1 MSQPAASMPVTAVII
16 LGPGLPGAA
25 WQALLDAQPFITVDG
40 LATDASQLATRSP
53 RTGPAV
59 VLLDDPAPTTVL
71 VERVGQAAPNAGVL
85 LLVDSY
91 TLDEIVPLLQAG
103 ALGFVARSES
113 VATLARS
120 VIAAGRGEIVLPPAI
135 ASQALKLLASGE
147 RVGEQPADLLT
158 EREIDVLQLLAA
170 GHTNKDIAQTLV
182 ISVRTVE
189 AHLRSVYSKLDVG
202 TRTEAALWA
211 VHHGYAPPE

>member
-1 MSQPAASMPVTAVII
+1 MPVTAVTI
-16 LGPGLPGAA
+16 LAPSLPGAA
-25 WQALLDAQPFITVDG
+25 WQALLEAQPFITVDG
-40 LATDASQLATRSP
+40 LATDSSQLG
-53 RTGPAV
+53 TGPPRIGPTV
-59 VLLDDPAPTTVL
+59 VLLDDPTPTSAL
-71 VERVGQAAPNAGVL
+71 VGRVGQAAPNAGIL

-113 VATLARS
+113 VAALARS
-120 VIAAGRGEIVLPPAI
+120 VIAAGRGEIVLPPSI

-158 EREIDVLQLLAA
+158 EREIEVLERLAA

-202 TRTEAALWA
+202 TRTEAVLWA

>member
-1 MSQPAASMPVTAVII
+1 MSQPAASMPITAITI
-16 LGPGLPGAA
+16 LAPSLPGAA
-25 WQALLDAQPFITVDG
+25 WQALLEAQPFITVNG
-40 LATDASQLATRSP
+40 LATDSSQLD
-53 RTGPAV
+53 TGAPYTSPAV
-59 VLLDDPAPTTVL
+59 VLLDDPAPTTML
-71 VERVGQAAPNAGVL
+71 VERVGQAAPNAGLL

-91 TLDEIVPLLQAG
+91 ALDEIVPLLRAG

-147 RVGEQPADLLT
+147 RVGEQPADSLT
-158 EREIDVLQLLAA
+158 EREVEVLELLAA

-189 AHLRSVYSKLDVG
+189 AHLRSVYGKLSVG

-211 VHHGYAPPE
+211 VHHGYAPSE